1 MTELQN
7 PALYLLASLLSSCP
21 EPARW
26 REELPLLWNGKGHEG
41 KGLRHEPLATG
52 LLPLLADWLSDL
64 SEPRLWDL
72 HSEYIEIFDRQHVAN
87 PIYESEY
94 GRNRSISKATEL
106 ADLAGFYRAFGLEP
120 DGLPEMPDHFAV
132 ELEFY
137 AYLLMKQQLLQDLHD
152 AEGVA
157 IVARARQHFL
167 RDHLGGFA
175 KAMAAS
181 EGTQSHPFYGPL
193 FQWTAQ
199 LVNAS
204 CVSLEVDP
212 APIAYFSREQ
222 EPEGFDC
229 ATLGS
234 CPVVQAAQ
242 HSAEQAEGV

>member
-1 MTELQN
+1 MSELQN

-26 REELPLLWNGKGHEG
+26 LEELPLLRNDNTGNG
-41 KGLRHEPLATG
+41 RHSEALADPLAE
-52 LLPLLADWLSDL
+52 WLSDL
-64 SEPRLWDL
+64 NEERLWAL
-72 HSEYIEIFDRQHVAN
+72 HSEYIDIFDRQHVAN
-87 PIYESEY
+87 PIYETEY

-106 ADLAGFYRAFGLEP
+106 ADLAGFYRAFGLDP
-120 DGLPEMPDHFAV
+120 DGIPEMPDHFAV

-152 AEGVA
+152 ADGVA
-157 IVARARQHFL
+157 IVAQARQHFL

-181 EGTQSHPFYGPL
+181 EGTQAHPFYGPL
-193 FQWTAQ
+193 FQWTGQ
-199 LVNAS
+199 LVTAA
-204 CVSLEVDP
+204 CRTLDVDP

-222 EPEGFDC
+222 EAEGFDC

-242 HSAEQAEGV
+242 KSAEQAEGA